1 MDSKHGLIMSHDG
14 RLGFEL
20 DGQFYP
26 VIAGGAGTDLSS
38 PPVSLLNTMNGMTQK
53 YIAPDLVDA
62 VGRPSP
68 TFWRATRQGR
78 KVQGGGSILWS
89 VISSEEA
96 QGGAYWGSQILDTSI
111 SDSAQP
117 AELQWRF
124 YYESI
129 VIPTTDLDMNAGPE
143 AVLSLVKAKEE
154 IAMMSL
160 LQKIA
165 RSMYGTAPQNTSIDT
180 DGITEA
186 LGALGGTYAGITIGT
201 GFWASNGLAGP
212 TSNTSNLALSILQ
225 TAYGQATFG
234 NEEPDTVITT
244 QAGFNAF
251 INLLTNNQRY
261 FDEETTRAGF
271 KNHLMYNS
279 AVVLHDQFTPTGEF
293 EILTSK
299 YFNPVFLNTNNFRV
313 RPFVMPSVQ
322 EIVVSR
328 ITVAWNLKFDTLR
341 QHSRITGIADA

>member
-1 MDSKHGLIMSHDG
+1 M
-14 RLGFEL
+14 
-20 DGQFYP
+20 
-26 VIAGGAGTDLSS
+26 AGVGTQLSQ
-38 PPVSLLNTMNGMTQK
+38 PPVSLINTMNGITQK

-62 VGRPSP
+62 VGKPSP

-78 KVQGGGSILWS
+78 KVSGGGSIVWT
-89 VISSEEA
+89 VISTEEVT
-96 QGGAYWGSQILDTSI
+96 GGAYWGSQILDTSI
-111 SDSAQP
+111 ADSAQP

-160 LQKIA
+160 LQKLS
-165 RSMYGTAPQNTSIDT
+165 RSIYGTSPQNTSIDT
-180 DGITEA
+180 DSLVSA
-186 LGALGGTYAGITIGT
+186 LASSGTYAGITLSSS
-201 GFWASNGLAGP
+201 FWLSNGLAGP
-212 TSNTSNLALSILQ
+212 TSFTGNLGLSNLQ

-234 NEEPDTVITT
+234 NEEPDTIITT
-244 QAGFNAF
+244 QAGFNSY
-251 INLLTNNQRY
+251 INLLTPNQRY

-279 AVVLHDQFTPTGEF
+279 AVMLHDQFVPAGEF

-328 ITVAWNLKFDTLR
+328 ITVGWNLKFDSLR
-341 QHSRITGIADA
+341 QHARITGVANA

>member
-1 MDSKHGLIMSHDG
+1 MAQGLG
-14 RLGFEL
+14 
-20 DGQFYP
+20 
-26 VIAGGAGTDLSS
+26 LSQ
-38 PPVSLLNTMNGMTQK
+38 PPVSLVNTLNGFNQK
-53 YIAPDLVDA
+53 YVAPDLVDS
-62 VGRPSP
+62 VGKPSP

-78 KVQGGGSILWS
+78 KVDGGSSIVWT

-117 AELQWRF
+117 AELNWRF

-160 LQKIA
+160 LQKLA
-165 RSMYGTAPQNTSIDT
+165 RSVYGTAPQNTSIDT
-180 DGITEA
+180 DSLPSA
-186 LGALGGTYAGITIGT
+186 LASSGSYAGITLSSS
-201 GFWASNGLAGP
+201 FWLCNGLAGP
-212 TSNTSNLALSILQ
+212 TSSTSNLALSTIQ

-234 NEEPDTVITT
+234 NEEPDTVIMT
-244 QAGFNAF
+244 QAAFNAY
-251 INLLTNNQRY
+251 INLLTPNQRY

-279 AVVLHDQFTPTGEF
+279 AVMLHDQFTPAGEI

-299 YFNPVFLNTNNFRV
+299 YFNPVFLKTNNFRV

-328 ITVAWNLKFDTLR
+328 ITVGWNLKFDSLR
-341 QHSRITGIADA
+341 QHARITGIANG

>member
-1 MDSKHGLIMSHDG
+1 M
-14 RLGFEL
+14 
-20 DGQFYP
+20 
-26 VIAGGAGTDLSS
+26 AGTDLSS
-38 PPVSLLNTMNGMTQK
+38 PPVSLLNTMNFATQK

-78 KVQGGGSILWS
+78 KVAGGGKILWG

-111 SDSAQP
+111 SDSSQP
-117 AELQWRF
+117 AELDWRF
-124 YYESI
+124 YYQSI

-143 AVLSLVKAKEE
+143 AVLNMVKVKEE
-154 IAMMSL
+154 TAMMSL
-160 LQKIA
+160 LQKLA

-186 LGALGGTYAGITIGT
+186 LATVNGTNAYAGITLNT
-201 GFWASNGLAGP
+201 TFWSSNGLAGP
-212 TSNTSNLALSILQ
+212 TSNTSNLALSIIQ

-299 YFNPVFLNTNNFRV
+299 YFNPVFLQTNNFRV

-328 ITVAWNLKFDTLR
+328 ITVSWNLKFDSLR
-341 QHSRITGIADA
+341 QHARITGIANA

>member
-1 MDSKHGLIMSHDG
+1 MESLNMLIKMIDG
-14 RLGFEL
+14 RAGFEL
-20 DGQFYP
+20 DGVFYP
-26 VIAGGAGTDLSS
+26 VIAGGAGTDLST

-78 KVQGGGSILWS
+78 KVMGGGSILWS

-160 LQKIA
+160 LQKLA

-201 GFWASNGLAGP
+201 SFWSSNGLAGP
-212 TSNTSNLALSILQ
+212 TSNTSNLALSIIQ

-279 AVVLHDQFTPTGEF
+279 AVVLHDQFTPAGEF
-293 EILTSK
+293 EIITSK
-299 YFNPVFLNTNNFRV
+299 YFNPVFLGTNNFRV

-328 ITVAWNLKFDTLR
+328 ITVGWNCKFDTLR
-341 QHSRITGIADA
+341 QHSRITGIANA

>member
-1 MDSKHGLIMSHDG
+1 MANGTGLS
-14 RLGFEL
+14 
-20 DGQFYP
+20 Q
-26 VIAGGAGTDLSS
+26 
-38 PPVSLLNTMNGMTQK
+38 PPVSLINTMNGITQK

-62 VGRPSP
+62 VGKPSP

-78 KVQGGGSILWS
+78 KVQGGGSIVWT
-89 VISSEEA
+89 VISSEEVT
-96 QGGAYWGSQILDTSI
+96 GGAYWGSQILDTSI
-111 SDSAQP
+111 TDSAQP

-160 LQKIA
+160 LQKLS
-165 RSMYGTAPQNTSIDT
+165 RSIYGTAPQNTSIDT
-180 DGITEA
+180 DSLPSA
-186 LGALGGTYAGITIGT
+186 LASANGTNTYAGITLSSS
-201 GFWASNGLAGP
+201 FWASNGLSGP
-212 TSNTSNLALSILQ
+212 TSFTGNLALSNLQ

-244 QAGFNAF
+244 QAGFNSF
-251 INLLTNNQRY
+251 INLLTPNQRY

-279 AVVLHDQFTPTGEF
+279 AVMLHDQFTPAGEF

-328 ITVAWNLKFDTLR
+328 ITVGWNLKFDSLR
-341 QHSRITGIADA
+341 QHARITGVSNA

>member
-1 MDSKHGLIMSHDG
+1 MA
-14 RLGFEL
+14 
-20 DGQFYP
+20 
-26 VIAGGAGTDLSS
+26 AGGIGTQGSQ
-38 PPVSLLNTMNGMTQK
+38 PPVSLINTMNGITQK

-78 KVQGGGSILWS
+78 KVSGGVAVVWD

-96 QGGAYWGSQILDTSI
+96 TGGAYWGPQILDTSI

-124 YYESI
+124 YYQNI

-143 AVLSLVKAKEE
+143 AVISLVKAKEE

-160 LQKIA
+160 LQKLA
-165 RSMYGTAPQNTSIDT
+165 RSIYGTSPQNTSIDT
-180 DGITEA
+180 DSLQTA
-186 LGALGGTYAGITIGT
+186 LASSGSYAGITLT
-201 GFWASNGLAGP
+201 SSFWLCNGLAGP
-212 TSNTSNLALSILQ
+212 TSFTGNLGLSNIQ

-234 NEEPDTVITT
+234 NEEPDTIITT
-244 QAGFNAF
+244 QAGYNAF
-251 INLLTNNQRY
+251 LNLAVTNQRY
-261 FDEETTRAGF
+261 FDEETTRVGF
-271 KNHLMYNS
+271 KNHFMYNS
-279 AVVLHDQFTPTGEF
+279 AVVLHDQFTPAGEF
-293 EILTSK
+293 ELLTSK
-299 YFNPVFLNTNNFRV
+299 YFNPVFLQTNNFRV

-328 ITVAWNLKFDTLR
+328 ITVGWNLKFDTLR
-341 QHSRITGIADA
+341 QHSRITGVANA

>member
-1 MDSKHGLIMSHDG
+1 MDSLTCPMVYRSGVAG
-14 RLGFEL
+14 VEL
-20 DGQFYP
+20 DGEWFP
-26 VIAGGAGTDLSS
+26 LIAGGAGTDLST
-38 PPVSLLNTMNGMTQK
+38 PPVSLLNTMNTMTQK

-78 KVQGGGSILWS
+78 KVAGGGSILWS
-89 VISSEEA
+89 VISSEES

-160 LQKIA
+160 LQKLS
-165 RSMYGTAPQNTSIDT
+165 RSIYGTAPQNTSIDT

-186 LGALGGTYAGITIGT
+186 LGAIGGTYAGITIGT
-201 GFWASNGLAGP
+201 TFWASNGLAGP

-234 NEEPDTVITT
+234 NEEPDTIITT
-244 QAGFNAF
+244 QAGFNAY

-279 AVVLHDQFTPTGEF
+279 AVMLHDQFTPTGEF
-293 EILTSK
+293 EIQTSK
-299 YFNPVFLNTNNFRV
+299 YFNPVFLQTNNFRV

-328 ITVAWNLKFDTLR
+328 ITVGWNLKFDSLR
-341 QHSRITGIADA
+341 QHSRITGIANA

>member
-1 MDSKHGLIMSHDG
+1 M
-14 RLGFEL
+14 
-20 DGQFYP
+20 
-26 VIAGGAGTDLSS
+26 AGVGTQLSQ
-38 PPVSLLNTMNGMTQK
+38 PPVSLINTMNGITQK

-62 VGRPSP
+62 VGKPSP

-78 KVQGGGSILWS
+78 KVQGGGSIVWT
-89 VISSEEA
+89 VISSEEN
-96 QGGAYWGSQILDTSI
+96 QGGAYWGSQLLDTSI

-143 AVLSLVKAKEE
+143 AVISLVKAKEE

-160 LQKIA
+160 LQKLS
-165 RSMYGTAPQNTSIDT
+165 RSIYGTAPQNTSIDT
-180 DGITEA
+180 DSLVSA
-186 LGALGGTYAGITIGT
+186 LASSGTYANITLSSS
-201 GFWASNGLAGP
+201 FWLSNGLAGP
-212 TSNTSNLALSILQ
+212 TTVNTGVALSTIQ
-225 TAYGQATFG
+225 TQYGNATFG
-234 NEEPDTVITT
+234 NEEPDTIITT
-244 QAGFNAF
+244 QAGFNAY
-251 INLLTNNQRY
+251 INLLTSNQRY

-279 AVVLHDQFTPTGEF
+279 AVVLHDQFVPTGEM

-299 YFNPVFLNTNNFRV
+299 YFNPVFLNTNNFRI

-328 ITVAWNLKFDTLR
+328 ITVGWNLKFDTLR
-341 QHSRITGIADA
+341 QHSRIVGFTNA

>member
-1 MDSKHGLIMSHDG
+1 M
-14 RLGFEL
+14 
-20 DGQFYP
+20 
-26 VIAGGAGTDLSS
+26 AGTDLSQ
-38 PPVSLLNTMNGMTQK
+38 PPVSLINTMNGITQK

-78 KVQGGGSILWS
+78 KVQGGGAILWS
-89 VISSEEA
+89 VISAEED
-96 QGGAYWGSQILDTSI
+96 QGGAYWGSQVLDTSI
-111 SDSAQP
+111 SDSAEP

-143 AVLSLVKAKEE
+143 AVISLVKAKEE

-160 LQKIA
+160 LQKLA
-165 RSMYGTAPQNTSIDT
+165 RSIYGTAPQNTSIDT
-180 DGITEA
+180 DSLVSA
-186 LGALGGTYAGITIGT
+186 LAASGTYADITLSS
-201 GFWASNGLAGP
+201 GFWLSNGLAGP
-212 TSNTSNLALSILQ
+212 TSFTGNLALSNIQ

-251 INLLTNNQRY
+251 VNLLTPNQRY

-279 AVVLHDQFTPTGEF
+279 AVVLHDQFTPTGEM

-299 YFNPVFLNTNNFRV
+299 YFNPVFLGTNNFRV

-328 ITVAWNLKFDTLR
+328 ITVGWNLKFDTLR
-341 QHSRITGIADA
+341 QHSRITGIANA

>member
-1 MDSKHGLIMSHDG
+1 M
-14 RLGFEL
+14 
-20 DGQFYP
+20 
-26 VIAGGAGTDLSS
+26 AGVGTQLFQ
-38 PPVSLLNTMNGMTQK
+38 PPISMISTMNGITQK

-78 KVQGGGSILWS
+78 KVQGGGSVVWS
-89 VISSEEA
+89 VISSEET
-96 QGGAYWGSQILDTSI
+96 QGGAYWGSQVLDTSI

-117 AELQWRF
+117 AEVLWRF
-124 YYESI
+124 YYQNI
-129 VIPTTDLDMNAGPE
+129 TIPTTDLDMNAGPE
-143 AVLSLVKAKEE
+143 AVLSLVKVKEE

-160 LQKIA
+160 LQKLA

-186 LGALGGTYAGITIGT
+186 LAGSGSYANITLSSS
-201 GFWASNGLAGP
+201 FWLSNGLSGP
-212 TSNTSNLALSILQ
+212 TSFTGNLALSNIQ

-244 QAGFNAF
+244 QNGFNAF
-251 INLLTNNQRY
+251 IALLTNNQRY

-279 AVVLHDQFTPTGEF
+279 AVVLHDQFVPTGEM

-299 YFNPVFLNTNNFRV
+299 YFNPVFLQTNNFRI

-328 ITVAWNLKFDTLR
+328 ITVGWNLKFDTLR
-341 QHSRITGIADA
+341 QHSRITGIANA